1 MKSTLTCFDA
11 SELCDEDGFAGP
23 TVAEGQPPLSG
34 AAGLFPNATAAAP
47 APSAV
52 RNPYNTLPDGTQLS
66 SLSAM
71 VVELLLTGQQL
82 YPFTAASQY
91 DVASSVNGLLK
102 SYPHLLELSNI
113 GVRIRLSTPQHCCC
127 LLPSICHHRAKTS
140 PCRCCLGFVLSLHAK
155 QSAFHSTI

>member
-1 MKSTLTCFDA
+1 MD
-11 SELCDEDGFAGP
+11 
-23 TVAEGQPPLSG
+23 GQPPLSG
-34 AAGLFPNATAAAP
+34 ASGLFPNATAAAP

-91 DVASSVNGLLK
+91 DVASSVNGLLT

-113 GVRIRLSTPQHCCC
+113 GVGMRLYTTRALLLSPALTVSSSCPC
-127 LLPSICHHRAKTS
+127 LYS
-140 PCRCCLGFVLSLHAK
+140 LGCPLFSHAK
-155 QSAFHSTI
+155 QSALLFTVWKEEC

>member
-1 MKSTLTCFDA
+1 M
-11 SELCDEDGFAGP
+11 
-23 TVAEGQPPLSG
+23 AEGQPPLSG
-34 AAGLFPNATAAAP
+34 ATGLFPNATAAAP

-113 GVRIRLSTPQHCCC
+113 GVRIRLYTPKHRCC
-127 LLPSICHHRAKTS
+127 LLPLVCRHCAKTAHADAHWAAS
-140 PCRCCLGFVLSLHAK
+140 CLCMRSNLYCALQSGRQMLMIPSFFADRRCD
-155 QSAFHSTI
+155 HS